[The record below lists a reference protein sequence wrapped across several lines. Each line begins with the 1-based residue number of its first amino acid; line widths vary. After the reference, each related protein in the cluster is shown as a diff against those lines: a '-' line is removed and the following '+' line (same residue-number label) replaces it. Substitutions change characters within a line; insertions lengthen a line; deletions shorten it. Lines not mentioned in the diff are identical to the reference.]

1 MNRINDWIG
10 HRADVVN
17 TSSGLRNFGWKFYLE
32 EIMKDEI
39 GPLRKINA
47 AIMMQT
53 STAAFRSMILLA
65 SCWCWLGPLLE
76 LAALLSKNMTGLS
89 LDWIALTVL
98 RSLQVWKKIIE
109 IDTTNMMNA
118 AAVA

>member
-1 MNRINDWIG
+1 
-10 HRADVVN
+10 
-17 TSSGLRNFGWKFYLE
+17 
-32 EIMKDEI
+32 MKNEI

-53 STAAFRSMILLA
+53 STAAFRSLILLA
-65 SCWCWLGPLLE
+65 SCCWCWLGPLLK

-98 RSLQVWKKIIE
+98 KSLQVWKKIIE
-109 IDTTNMMNA
+109 IGTTNMMNA

>member
-1 MNRINDWIG
+1 
-10 HRADVVN
+10 
-17 TSSGLRNFGWKFYLE
+17 
-32 EIMKDEI
+32 MKDEI

-98 RSLQVWKKIIE
+98 KSLQVWKKIIE
-109 IDTTNMMNA
+109 IGTTSMMNA